1 MIPDAVAIIL
11 SALGAVYVTGILYF
25 YRGLHRLHLRPDEQL
40 RSVCVVV
47 PARNEEHRIGPCI
60 RSLIA
65 QEYPKELLSIIIIDD
80 QSSDRTSDVVRSLA
94 PGSPFPITL
103 LRSDV
108 HSPISSPKLRAMSVG
123 IRHSSSELIAT
134 TDADC
139 TVHPRW
145 VRSLNSCFDERT
157 GVVTGMTVFDRPED
171 QNRFFFGI
179 QHLDFLSYTAVAAA
193 AIGNGSALVSLGS
206 NMAFR
211 TTAFHESG
219 GLEPLAHI
227 NTGDDSLL
235 SQRIAATGRWT
246 MQFAG
251 MPEAIV
257 HTAPA
262 LTVKEAMHQRMR
274 WVGQT
279 AYYPPVMMVFMICT
293 FVMYL
298 LLLVLLPASV
308 LSGELLP
315 LAVFGAKTGADY
327 LVMRKFSHLMGIRY
341 ILRYFIPTALLHIPL
356 ILLST
361 IGGYFF
367 SFEWKERSLA
377 RENR

>member
-1 MIPDAVAIIL
+1 MMSAVTIFL
-11 SALGAVYVTGILYF
+11 LPLLGAVYVIGILYF
-25 YRGLHRLHLRPDEQL
+25 YRGLFRLRLRQDAQL

-60 RSLIA
+60 RSLMA
-65 QEYPKELLSIIIIDD
+65 QDYPKELLSIIIIDD
-80 QSSDRTSDVVRSLA
+80 QSTDRTSEVVEALA
-94 PGSPFPITL
+94 PESPFPITL

-108 HSPISSPKLRAMSVG
+108 DSPISSPKLRAMSIG
-123 IRHSSSELIAT
+123 ISRSASELIAT

-145 VRSLNSCFDERT
+145 VRSLNSCFDEWT
-157 GVVTGMTVFDRPED
+157 GVVTGVTVFDKPEH

-179 QHLDFLSYTAVAAA
+179 QHLDFLSYTAIAAA

-211 TTAFHESG
+211 TTAFQESG
-219 GLEPLAHI
+219 GLGPLAHI

-235 SQRIAATGRWT
+235 SQRIVATGRWT
-246 MQFAG
+246 MQFAS

-262 LTVKEAMHQRMR
+262 LTLKEALHQRMR

-279 AYYPPVMMVFMICT
+279 AYYPPVMMVFMVCT
-293 FVMYL
+293 FIMYL
-298 LLLVLLPASV
+298 LLLVLLPASIITGGLIPV
-308 LSGELLP
+308 
-315 LAVFGAKTGADY
+315 AVFGAKAGLDY
-327 LVMRKFSHLMGIRY
+327 LVMRKFSHIMGIRS
-341 ILRYFIPTALLHIPL
+341 IMQYFIPTALLHIPL

-361 IGGYFF
+361 FGGYFF